1 MLPILYFLGVV
12 YLFILIEIWWAKRK
26 DKVVHNWKESLSNI
40 IIMLGNNLIKPLT
53 IAWKYFLFKLIE
65 PLQPFDITVNVWTIL
80 ATFFI
85 AELAYYWYHRWNHEV
100 PALWTLH
107 HTHHS
112 SPWMNLTTAFRINWM
127 GSFVGQVYF
136 LPIIWIGFSPEVLA
150 GCLAA
155 SLFYQFFLHTE
166 FVGRLGWFEGL
177 LFNTPSAHRVHHGS
191 NEAYI
196 DKNYGGMLIIF
207 DRIFGTYQA
216 ETEAVNY
223 GVTTGFMGHN
233 PLKIIFLPLLQ
244 FVQGKWKREKDRVEG
259 DNKIPGMDIKP
270 KLKLDPANGG
280 LQKDSCLT

>member
-12 YLFILIEIWWAKRK
+12 YLFILIEVWWAKRTNQS
-26 DKVVHNWKESLSNI
+26 VHNWKESLSNI

-65 PLQPFDITVNVWTIL
+65 PFQPFDIPVNVWTVI

-85 AELAYYWYHRWNHEV
+85 AELAYYWYHRWNHEI

-136 LPIIWIGFSPEVLA
+136 LPIIWIGFNPEILALCLA
-150 GCLAA
+150 G

-166 FVGRLGWFEGL
+166 FIGRLGWFEGL

-207 DRIFGTYQA
+207 DRFFGTYQA

-233 PLKIIFLPLLQ
+233 PLKIIFLPLIQ
-244 FVQGKWKREKDRVEG
+244 FIQGKWQREKDLVG
-259 DNKIPGMDIKP
+259 SDNKRPRTEIKP
-270 KLKLDPANGG
+270 KLNLDPASGG
-280 LQKDSCLT
+280 RQRTVA

>member
-65 PLQPFDITVNVWTIL
+65 PFQPFDIPVNIWTIL

-136 LPIIWIGFSPEVLA
+136 LPIIWIGFNPEVLA
-150 GCLAA
+150 LCLAG

-166 FVGRLGWFEGL
+166 FIGRLGWFEGL

-207 DRIFGTYQA
+207 DRLFGTYQA

-233 PLKIIFLPLLQ
+233 PLKIIFLPLIQ
-244 FVQGKWKREKDRVEG
+244 FIQGKWQREKDRMG
-259 DNKIPGMDIKP
+259 SDNKRPRTEIKP
-270 KLKLDPANGG
+270 KLNLDPASGG
-280 LQKDSCLT
+280 RQRTVA

>member
-12 YLFILIEIWWAKRK
+12 YLFILIEIWWAKRTNQS
-26 DKVVHNWKESLSNI
+26 VHNWKESLSNI

-65 PLQPFDITVNVWTIL
+65 PFQPFDIPVNVWTVI

-127 GSFVGQVYF
+127 GNFVGQVYF

-150 GCLAA
+150 LCLAG

-166 FVGRLGWFEGL
+166 FIGRLGWFEGL

-207 DRIFGTYQA
+207 DRLFGTYQA

-233 PLKIIFLPLLQ
+233 PLKIIFLPLIQ
-244 FVQGKWKREKDRVEG
+244 FLQGKWQREKDRVES
-259 DNKIPGMDIKP
+259 DNERPKTKVKP
-270 KLKLDPANGG
+270 KLNLDPASGG
-280 LQKDSCLT
+280 RQRTVA